1 MMRFI
6 TNRLS
11 IDTLT
16 KLNKKY
22 HWVFLCED
30 GQIKAAYKENE
41 PTTAMAGSIKQR

>member
-6 TNRLS
+6 TKRLS
-11 IDTLT
+11 VNMLA
-16 KLNKKY
+16 KLNRKY

-30 GQIKAAYKENE
+30 GQIKAAYKEKE